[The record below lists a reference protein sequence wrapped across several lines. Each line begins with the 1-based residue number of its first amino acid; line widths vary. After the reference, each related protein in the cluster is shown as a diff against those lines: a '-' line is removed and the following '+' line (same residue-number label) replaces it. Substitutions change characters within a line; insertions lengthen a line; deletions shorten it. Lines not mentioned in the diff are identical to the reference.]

1 MPSLLQDFRY
11 ALRLLLKSPGF
22 TVLAVLTLGL
32 GIGAN
37 VTVFS
42 VLNSVMVRSLPLPKP
57 EQLVRLYS
65 DWEPALPNSYVS
77 APDFLDWRERNTLF
91 AGLAVCRIKDVGL
104 QRSDGAEKIT
114 LAAVSANYFQL
125 IGVGPRVGRGFTP
138 GEDESGDSHVA
149 VLSESLCRRLFG
161 STEGFLGRSI
171 QLNAESYTVVG
182 VMPADFHFP
191 DEKIQLWIPLHFS
204 EPQLR
209 DRGIRWLT
217 VYGRLKPRVTL
228 AQAGSQ
234 MSSIAANIAREDPTD
249 NTGFGIRLVPL
260 QEDTVGEKRPALLLL
275 QGAVG
280 CMLLIA
286 SINLANLLL
295 SRALR
300 RRRELAIRASLG
312 ASRWRLVQQL
322 LAESLLLGGLGG
334 ILGIVL
340 ANWGVGGFIFFAK
353 TLIPRSSEI
362 QIDAG
367 ALWFTLALSL
377 LVGVFC
383 GLVPALAISSGV
395 QSNLRENSRGSVG
408 GIHQAILRNGLVIA
422 EIGCALVV
430 LSCAG
435 LLLRSFL
442 KVEETDSGITHSEKV
457 LTASLSLPPVRYAT
471 DQSIRSFH
479 QLAQDKLMQMPGVK
493 SAGAV
498 TVLPFT
504 LGNSDLSFQVV
515 GRPPFPPGRQPLA
528 RFRVVSG
535 NYFQSAGIP
544 LIAGRLF
551 GDQDGPDAPP
561 RILINRA
568 MALHF
573 WKSAEDAIGNK
584 IDSETGWIGTIV
596 GVVGDVRNF
605 GLAAP
610 IGDEFYYPVSQAPH
624 YGDAGSNIAL
634 GMVLVIR
641 ATDSIDPETLV
652 GPLRQKIAEIDP
664 SVPLSRINTWSHL
677 IADSVGDRRLNL
689 WFVGSFAIVALILA
703 AMGLYSV
710 ISYGVAQRTREI
722 AVRAALGARRFDIF
736 RLVLGEAT
744 KLMGIGIAAG
754 LLAAFCLTHLIQ
766 GLIYGVGTADPLTF
780 LGVVALLLLI
790 GLIAN
795 YLPAH
800 RAMNINPTMALREE

>member
-1 MPSLLQDFRY
+1 MPSLFQDFRY
-11 ALRLLLKSPGF
+11 AWRLLLKSPGF
-22 TVLAVLTLGL
+22 TALAVLTLGV

-42 VLNSVMVRSLPLPKP
+42 VLNSVLVRSLPLPQP

-65 DWEPALPNSYVS
+65 DWEPALPDSYVS
-77 APDFLDWRERNTLF
+77 APDFLDWRERNTMF
-91 AGLAVCRIKDVGL
+91 AGLAGCRIKDVGL
-104 QRSDGAEKIT
+104 QRSEGAEKIT

-125 IGVGPRVGRGFTP
+125 IGVGPSVGRGFTP
-138 GEDESGDSHVA
+138 SEGESGDSLVA

-161 STEGFLGRSI
+161 SIEGILGRSV

-191 DEKIQLWIPLHFS
+191 DEKIQVWIPLHFS

-217 VYGRLKPRVTL
+217 VYGRLKPGITL
-228 AQAGSQ
+228 AQAGPQ
-234 MSSIAANIAREDPTD
+234 MSSIAASLAREDPTD

-260 QEDTVGEKRPALLLL
+260 QEDIVGKNRPALLLL

-295 SRALR
+295 SRALS

-322 LAESLLLGGLGG
+322 LAESLSLGGLGG
-334 ILGIVL
+334 ILGVVL
-340 ANWGVGGFIFFAK
+340 ANWGVGLFTFFAK
-353 TLIPRSSEI
+353 ALIPRSSEI

-383 GLVPALAISSGV
+383 GLLPALAISSGV

-408 GIHQAILRNGLVIA
+408 GIHQTILRNALVIA

-442 KVEETDSGITHSEKV
+442 KVEETDSGINHSEKV
-457 LTASLSLPPVRYAT
+457 LTASLSLPPVRYPT
-471 DQSIRSFH
+471 DQSIGSFYRLT
-479 QLAQDKLMQMPGVK
+479 QEKLTQMPGVK

-498 TVLPFT
+498 TVLPLT
-504 LGNSDLSFQVV
+504 SGNSDLSFQVV
-515 GRPPFPPGRQPLA
+515 GRPAFPQGQQPLA
-528 RFRVVSG
+528 RFRVISG
-535 NYFQSAGIP
+535 NYFQAAGIP
-544 LIAGRLF
+544 LVAGRF
-551 GDQDGPDAPP
+551 FDEQDGPDAPP

-573 WKSAEDAIGNK
+573 WNSAEDAIGNK

-596 GVVGDVRNF
+596 GVVGDVHNF

-610 IGDEFYYPVSQAPH
+610 IRDEFYYPVSQAPH
-624 YGDAGSNIAL
+624 YGDAGSNDAL
-634 GMVLVIR
+634 AMVLVIR
-641 ATDSIDPETLV
+641 AADSIDPETLI
-652 GPLRQKIAEIDP
+652 GPLRQRIAEID
-664 SVPLSRINTWSHL
+664 SAVPLSRVNTWSQL
-677 IADSVGDRRLNL
+677 IADSIGDRRLNL
-689 WFVGSFAIVALILA
+689 WFVGSFALVALILA

-710 ISYGVAQRTREI
+710 VSYGVAQRTREI
-722 AVRAALGARRFDIF
+722 AVRAALGAQRLDIF

-754 LLAAFCLTHLIQ
+754 LLASFCLTHLIQ
-766 GLIYGVGTADPLTF
+766 GLVYGVGTADPPTF
-780 LGVVALLLLI
+780 LAVIALLLLI
-790 GLIAN
+790 GLVAN
-795 YLPAH
+795 FLPAH
-800 RAMNINPTMALREE
+800 RAMNINPTNALREE